1 MEATVTAKGQ
11 TTIPKEIRE
20 KLGLRAGSRIKF
32 FLRHDGEAVI
42 LAVAPAA
49 TLRGIVRYRGPPVTI
64 EEMDD
69 AIAAEVCERDERSRS
84 R

>member
-20 KLGLRAGSRIKF
+20 KLGLKAGSKIKF

-42 LAVAPAA
+42 LPVASAA
-49 TLRGIVRYRGPPVTI
+49 ALRGNVHYRGPPVTI

-69 AIAAEVCERDERSRS
+69 AIAAEVGERDERSRS

>member
-20 KLGLRAGSRIKF
+20 KLGLKAGSKIKF
-32 FLRHDGEAVI
+32 FLRHDGEAVM
-42 LAVAPAA
+42 LAVGPAA
-49 TLRGIVRYRGPPVTI
+49 AVGGIAPYRGPPVTI

-69 AIAAEVCERDERSRS
+69 AIAAEVSERDARSRG

>member
-1 MEATVTAKGQ
+1 MDATVTAKGQ

-20 KLGLRAGSRIKF
+20 KLGLKAGSKIKF

-42 LAVAPAA
+42 LPVASAA
-49 TLRGIVRYRGPPVTI
+49 SLRGRVAYLGPTVTI